1 MTASRIDDNLFE
13 VMMQILMIHLIT
25 MVSRASTEGREIGEG
40 AVVREPQDTQNV
52 RESMIEDTQ
61 NVGESMIQ
69 DTQNVGESII
79 EDTQNV

>member
-40 AVVREPQDTQNV
+40 AVVREPQDTQH
-52 RESMIEDTQ
+52 ESRSKEKDS
-61 NVGESMIQ
+61 GES
-69 DTQNVGESII
+69 GEPGGAWNES
-79 EDTQNV
+79 

>member
-40 AVVREPQDTQNV
+40 AVVREQQDTQNV
-52 RESMIEDTQ
+52 GESMIEDTQ
-61 NVGESMIQ
+61 NVGESIRE
-69 DTQNVGESII
+69 DSHNVGESII
-79 EDTQNV
+79 EDIQNV

>member
-40 AVVREPQDTQNV
+40 AVVRERQDTQNV
-52 RESMIEDTQ
+52 GESMIEDTQ
-61 NVGESMIQ
+61 NVGESIRE
-69 DTQNVGESII
+69 DSHNVGESII
-79 EDTQNV
+79 EDIQNV